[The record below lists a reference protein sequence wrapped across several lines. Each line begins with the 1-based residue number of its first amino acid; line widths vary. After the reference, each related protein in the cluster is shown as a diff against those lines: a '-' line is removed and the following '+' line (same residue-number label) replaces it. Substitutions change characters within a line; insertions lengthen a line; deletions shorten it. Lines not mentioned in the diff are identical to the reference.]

1 MNPLINIIK
10 WLVNK
15 VNGIGEPKKSETNQ
29 TVEVISAI
37 KVKNNQNPT
46 GGAASSTFNDT
57 NVYGKTGSSGVS
69 GKNGTS
75 GKPGKPSPPKPASPK
90 GRSISNASTAAY
102 FNNNTF
108 EYIDNLMERHDV
120 EMQEVFDKI
129 DSDLDRLLSGGSNIK
144 PVDITKQR
152 LIKKVRK

>member
-46 GGAASSTFNDT
+46 GGAASSTFNDS
-57 NVYGKTGSSGVS
+57 NVYGKSGSSGVS

-75 GKPGKPSPPKPASPK
+75 GKPGKPAPPK
-90 GRSISNASTAAY
+90 GRSISNASTSAY

-108 EYIDNLMERHDV
+108 EYIDNLMERHGT

-129 DSDLDRLLSGGSNIK
+129 DSDLDRLLSGGSNIR
-144 PVDITKQR
+144 PVDITKQK
-152 LIKKVRK
+152 ISKKVRK